1 MFELSSLRFSVE
13 SYIHSVS
20 AMVADVEAAHA
31 ALNRCQIPDW
41 KGQAKRRYDAA
52 RDEASQTMYR
62 TQQSLHDLL
71 ACASAALRAIEDQ
84 HVRQVSG
91 LDLTGVR

>member
-31 ALNRCQIPDW
+31 AVNRCQIPDW

-52 RDEASQTMYR
+52 RDEASQAMYR
-62 TQQSLHDLL
+62 TQQSLHHLL

-84 HVRQVSG
+84 NMRQMSG
-91 LDLTGVR
+91 LELTGVR

>member
-20 AMVADVEAAHA
+20 VMVADVEAAHA
-31 ALNRCQIPDW
+31 AVNRCQILDW
-41 KGQAKRRYDAA
+41 KGQVKRRYDAA
-52 RDEASQTMYR
+52 REEASQTMYR

-84 HVRQVSG
+84 HARQVSG